1 MEKLK
6 VKTDKEN
13 TKKPIILKAKVK
25 TKRENTLTTVVM
37 FIISLYMLSLGLF
50 NEIKTPYVIF
60 PFSAMFLATG
70 FKLCKIEI
78 DILQEIKR
86 FK

>member
-6 VKTDKEN
+6 INTGKGS

-25 TKRENTLTTVVM
+25 TEKEDTVTTVVM
-37 FIISLYMLSLGLF
+37 FLISLYILSLGLF
-50 NEIKTPYVIF
+50 NEIKTPYVII
-60 PFSAMFLATG
+60 PFSAMFIATG
-70 FKLCKIEI
+70 FKLCRIEM
-78 DILQEIKR
+78 DILQAIKY